1 ELLSFIPNLQAA
13 FLLSLSN
20 SQRRNKELYNEGIC
34 VMFIW
39 LFHRISGV
47 SLVLLIGIKIF
58 TSYFLFTKDKK
69 PDWALSL
76 HRQPVL
82 DVLILILF
90 TFHSVYG
97 LRTVIID
104 LGYRKEKQLFLLSN
118 VLASV
123 IAAALV
129 YLYIRMS

>member
-1 ELLSFIPNLQAA
+1 
-13 FLLSLSN
+13 
-20 SQRRNKELYNEGIC
+20 
-34 VMFIW
+34 MFIW

-47 SLVLLIGIKIF
+47 FLVLLIGVKVF

-82 DVLILILF
+82 DILILIFF
-90 TFHSVYG
+90 TFHSIYG
-97 LRTVIID
+97 LRTIAID
-104 LGYRKEKQLFLLSN
+104 LGYRKEKQLFILSN
-118 VLASV
+118 VAASL
-123 IAAALV
+123 ISAALI

>member
-1 ELLSFIPNLQAA
+1 
-13 FLLSLSN
+13 
-20 SQRRNKELYNEGIC
+20 
-34 VMFIW
+34 MFIW

-47 SLVLLIGIKIF
+47 LLILLIGIKIL

-76 HRQPVL
+76 HRHPVL

-90 TFHSVYG
+90 TFHSIYG
-97 LRTVIID
+97 LRTIAID

-118 VLASV
+118 IVASL
-123 IAAALV
+123 IAAVLF
-129 YLYIRMS
+129 YMYIRMS

>member
-1 ELLSFIPNLQAA
+1 
-13 FLLSLSN
+13 
-20 SQRRNKELYNEGIC
+20 
-34 VMFIW
+34 MFIW

-129 YLYIRMS
+129 YFYIRMS

>member
-1 ELLSFIPNLQAA
+1 
-13 FLLSLSN
+13 
-20 SQRRNKELYNEGIC
+20 
-34 VMFIW
+34 MFIW

-47 SLVLLIGIKIF
+47 SLVLLIGIKIL

-90 TFHSVYG
+90 TFHSIYG
-97 LRTVIID
+97 LRTIVID
-104 LGYRKEKQLFLLSN
+104 LGYKKEKHLFVWSN
-118 VLASV
+118 IVAAV
-123 IAAALV
+123 IAVLLIYFYV
-129 YLYIRMS
+129 RMS

>member
-1 ELLSFIPNLQAA
+1 
-13 FLLSLSN
+13 
-20 SQRRNKELYNEGIC
+20 
-34 VMFIW
+34 MFIW

-47 SLVLLIGIKIF
+47 SLVLLIGIKIL

-82 DVLILILF
+82 DVLILMLF
-90 TFHSVYG
+90 TFHSIYG
-97 LRTVIID
+97 LRTVLID
-104 LGYRKEKQLFLLSN
+104 LGYKKEKQLFLLAN